1 MPSRRRRLD
10 PVGPFGN
17 PDGSRA
23 DIEDVIS
30 EFVDFGGDPAY
41 GHLATRANDSMVRVI
56 VGKLGAGKTVYLR
69 RLQDFQAHQDSVYAD
84 VPQQSLPKTEVVVKA
99 CQWFS
104 DRVLVE
110 KWMQIWERAIMR
122 SLASH
127 LLRRPELRQQLRDE
141 QADEIEQSYARLLD
155 DFRRPRSIYS
165 QVRDIINQ
173 RHTAHQLSDVPRRS
187 ALGRPRGSARRG
199 CRPVQADLLL
209 PRRAGRGVQPRPDVL
224 AEMPGG
230 VVLPGHAAAPRPQAG
245 RPPAHRHLHP
255 RHRHV
260 VGVPVRTCAAVLQR
274 TAHTRPDLG
283 PELAALPA
291 PAKAA
296 AAAAVAA
303 DATRRQRPAHDRRLA
318 RGQRRLAGTR

>member
-1 MPSRRRRLD
+1 MLGWLFFLWRVTIRLGEKMSSRRRRPD

-23 DIEDVIS
+23 DIDDVIS

-69 RLQDFQAHQDSVYAD
+69 RLQDFQARQDSVYAD

-127 LLRRPELRQQLRDE
+127 VLRHPELRQQVSDE
-141 QADEIEQSYARLLD
+141 QIDEMERSYARLLD
-155 DFRRPRSIYS
+155 DFRAAVDLQSGA
-165 QVRDIINQ
+165 
-173 RHTAHQLSDVPRRS
+173 RHHQPTADRASALYVPRRS
-187 ALGRPRGSARRG
+187 PMG
-199 CRPVQADLLL
+199 
-209 PRRAGRGVQPRPDVL
+209 
-224 AEMPGG
+224 
-230 VVLPGHAAAPRPQAG
+230 
-245 RPPAHRHLHP
+245 
-255 RHRHV
+255 
-260 VGVPVRTCAAVLQR
+260 
-274 TAHTRPDLG
+274 
-283 PELAALPA
+283 
-291 PAKAA
+291 
-296 AAAAVAA
+296 
-303 DATRRQRPAHDRRLA
+303 
-318 RGQRRLAGTR
+318 